1 MDRDTHRE
9 LIPQV
14 LRAAE
19 LDVDEVGEDRWM
31 TMLSGQWKRTIPLL
45 LDLDER
51 SLRIT
56 SLLCGAPDEGH
67 AEVYRLVLHRNEK
80 LTWVHFALDDEGD
93 VVLTG
98 AVPREVLTAEVLD
111 EVLGQVLLTSDE
123 TYNSVLRAGFSSYI
137 DAEQAWR
144 AKAGMPPNPVSTE
157 G

>member
-1 MDRDTHRE
+1 MDRDEHRQ
-9 LIPQV
+9 LIRDV
-14 LRAAE
+14 LEAAD

-67 AEVYRLVLHRNEK
+67 AAVYELVLHRNEK

-98 AVPREVLTAEVLD
+98 TVPREALDAETLD

-123 TYNSVLRAGFSSYI
+123 TYNSVLRAGFASYI
-137 DAEQAWR
+137 EVEQAWR
-144 AKAGMPPNPVSTE
+144 RKTGQGPNPVSTE

>member
-1 MDRDTHRE
+1 MDRDAHRQ
-9 LIPQV
+9 LIVEV
-14 LRAAE
+14 LEAAD
-19 LDVDEVGEDRWM
+19 LQVDEVGEDRWM

-45 LDLDER
+45 LHLDER

-67 AEVYRLVLHRNEK
+67 EDVYALVLHRNEK

-98 AVPREVLTAEVLD
+98 AIPREALDAATLD

-137 DAEQAWR
+137 EVEQAWR
-144 AKAGMPPNPVSTE
+144 RKTGQPPNPVSTE

>member
-1 MDRDTHRE
+1 MDRDEHRE
-9 LIPQV
+9 LIADV
-14 LRAAE
+14 LATADLE
-19 LDVDEVGEDRWM
+19 VDEVGEDRWM

-51 SLRIT
+51 SLRLT

-93 VVLTG
+93 VILTG
-98 AVPREVLTAEVLD
+98 AIPREVLSPAVLD
-111 EVLGQVLLTSDE
+111 EVLGQVLLTADE
-123 TYNSVLRAGFSSYI
+123 TYNSVLRAGFATYI
-137 DAEQAWR
+137 EAEQAWR
-144 AKAGMPPNPVSTE
+144 AKAGLPPNPVSTE

>member
-1 MDRDTHRE
+1 MDRDEHRQ
-9 LIPQV
+9 LITDV
-14 LRAAE
+14 LTAAD
-19 LDVDEVGEDRWM
+19 LQVDEVGENRWM
-31 TMLSGQWKRTIPLL
+31 TMLSGQWKRTIPVL

-98 AVPREVLTAEVLD
+98 AIPRGVLTADVLD
-111 EVLGQVLLTSDE
+111 EVLGVVLLTADE
-123 TYNSVLRAGFSSYI
+123 TYNSVLRAGFASYI

-144 AKAGMPPNPVSTE
+144 RKTGQPPNPVSTE

>member
-1 MDRDTHRE
+1 MDRDAHRK
-9 LIPQV
+9 LIV
-14 LRAAE
+14 DTLDAAGLE
-19 LDVDEVGEDRWM
+19 VDEVGEDRWM

-45 LDLDER
+45 LALDER

-67 AEVYRLVLHRNEK
+67 AEVYALVLHRNEK
-80 LTWVHFALDDEGD
+80 LTWIHFALDDEGD

-98 AVPREVLTAEVLD
+98 AIPRGVLDAEVLD
-111 EVLGQVLLTSDE
+111 EVLGQVLLTADE

-144 AKAGMPPNPVSTE
+144 AKNDMPPNPVSTE

>member
-1 MDRDTHRE
+1 MDRDAHRE
-9 LIPQV
+9 LIPGV
-14 LRAAE
+14 LDAADLE
-19 LDVDEVGEDRWM
+19 VDEVGEDRWM
-31 TMLSGQWKRTIPLL
+31 TMLAGQWKRTIPLL

-93 VVLTG
+93 VVLIG
-98 AVPREVLTAEVLD
+98 AIPREVLTAEVLD

-123 TYNSVLRAGFSSYI
+123 TYNSVLRAGFSRYI
-137 DAEQAWR
+137 EAEQTWR
-144 AKAGMPPNPVSTE
+144 AKNGMPPNPVSTE

>member
-1 MDRDTHRE
+1 MDRDEHRQ
-9 LIPQV
+9 LIRDV
-14 LRAAE
+14 LEAAD

-67 AEVYRLVLHRNEK
+67 AAVYELVLHRNEK

-98 AVPREVLTAEVLD
+98 TVPRDALDAETLD

-123 TYNSVLRAGFSSYI
+123 TYNSVLRAGFASYI
-137 DAEQAWR
+137 EVEQAWR
-144 AKAGMPPNPVSTE
+144 RKTGQGPNPVSTQ

>member
-1 MDRDTHRE
+1 MDRDAHRQ
-9 LIPQV
+9 LIRDV
-14 LRAAE
+14 LEAAD
-19 LDVDEVGEDRWM
+19 LQVDEVGEDRWM

-45 LDLDER
+45 LHLDER

-67 AEVYRLVLHRNEK
+67 EQVYALVLHRNEK

-98 AVPREVLTAEVLD
+98 AIPREALDATTLD

-123 TYNSVLRAGFSSYI
+123 TYNSVLRAGFASYI
-137 DAEQAWR
+137 EVEQAWR
-144 AKAGMPPNPVSTE
+144 RKTGQSPNPVSTQ

>member
-1 MDRDTHRE
+1 MDRDEHRQ

-14 LRAAE
+14 LEAAD

-93 VVLTG
+93 VILTG
-98 AVPREVLTAEVLD
+98 AIPRDVLTAEVLD
-111 EVLGQVLLTSDE
+111 EVLGVVLLTSDE
-123 TYNSVLRAGFSSYI
+123 TYNSVLRAGFATYI
-137 DAEQAWR
+137 DAEQSWR
-144 AKAGMPPNPVSTE
+144 EKAGLPPNPVSTE